1 MSERVRENTIALI
14 INHFMKALMTCLN
27 TNISVPLVI
36 DLFQAF
42 NCRIIDLLQIV
53 MYIAILQC
61 LCIIPNG
68 IQEFCLQQNSSL
80 NLKLS
85 EINCCS
91 HNPPQSYHH
100 LELLFWFILKLHC
113 NPLRRLLKPK
123 MAQQRKLF
131 SISRDFHI
139 TIVSV
144 CVCVSV
150 VINGKEQFSHL

>member
-53 MYIAILQC
+53 MCIAILRHA
-61 LCIIPNG
+61 CIIQNG
-68 IQEFCLQQNSSL
+68 IQEFCLLLNSSL
-80 NLKLS
+80 NLKLSEIACSQS

-91 HNPPQSYHH
+91 HNPPQSYH
-100 LELLFWFILKLHC
+100 LKLLTWFILKLHLTILQPALTFIKTQ
-113 NPLRRLLKPK
+113 NGTAKK
-123 MAQQRKLF
+123 TFQHQQRF
-131 SISRDFHI
+131 SHHNC
-139 TIVSV
+139 V
-144 CVCVSV
+144 CVC
-150 VINGKEQFSHL
+150 FSCDKR